1 MTNYSRRK
9 KLSYSESFKKSV
21 VKEVLS
27 SNEYKT
33 TIAKRNKV
41 SVESIRRWM
50 ARYEDEIMSIF
61 EGNESEEQM
70 SKNVPNKTDESDGDL
85 SEKELRIVQL
95 EQALRFSKLK
105 NEAYERLIRI
115 AEEEYKISIK
125 KKGGTK

>member
-1 MTNYSRRK
+1 
-9 KLSYSESFKKSV
+9 
-21 VKEVLS
+21 VLS

-70 SKNVPNKTDESDGDL
+70 SKNVPK
-85 SEKELRIVQL
+85 KELRIVQL